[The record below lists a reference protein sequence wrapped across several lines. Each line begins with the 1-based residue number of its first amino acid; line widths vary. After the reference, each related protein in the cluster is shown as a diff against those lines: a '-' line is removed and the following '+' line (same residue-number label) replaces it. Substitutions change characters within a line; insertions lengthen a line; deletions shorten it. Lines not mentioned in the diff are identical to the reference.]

1 MFHISFFQMT
11 CIYIYNLLVCRISE
25 PSSVPYPS
33 IVLNGEHSPEVLCR
47 SAERV
52 SDESL
57 EVRRPIRIMFAV

>member
-57 EVRRPIRIMFAV
+57 EVRRPIRIMLAV